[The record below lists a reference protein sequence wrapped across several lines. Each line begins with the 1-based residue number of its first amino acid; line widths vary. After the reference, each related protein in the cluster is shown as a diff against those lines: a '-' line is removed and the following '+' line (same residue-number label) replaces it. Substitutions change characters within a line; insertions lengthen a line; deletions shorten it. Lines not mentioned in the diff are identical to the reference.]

1 VAARFRLIVGLG
13 NPTAR
18 YEPTRHNAGFWFVDE
33 IAQRQNLRFCLDPR
47 SQGMLAAWEY
57 AGEKLF
63 LLKPLQYMN
72 RSGGGVAALAHFYK
86 IEPSKIL
93 VAHDELD
100 FPPGIA
106 RIKTGGGHG
115 GHNGLRD
122 IIARI
127 GADFT
132 RLRLGI
138 GHPGA
143 REQVADY
150 VLDRPSRADADKILE
165 SIARAAELLPTL
177 LDGKLEQAMNLLHA
191 A

>member
-1 VAARFRLIVGLG
+1 LG

-33 IAQRQNLRFCLDPR
+33 IAQRQRLRFSLDPR
-47 SQGMLAAWEY
+47 SQGMLAVWEY
-57 AGEKLF
+57 EGEKLL
-63 LLKPLQYMN
+63 LLKPQQYMN

-106 RIKTGGGHG
+106 RLKAGGGHG

-127 GADFT
+127 GGDFT

-138 GHPGA
+138 GHPGT

-150 VLDRPSRADADKILE
+150 VLDRPSRADADKILD
-165 SIARAAELLPTL
+165 SIARAADLLPTL